1 MGATRSRWSSAGAPQ
16 RRSHPLIWVR
26 GTGDPDRASD
36 VAYERVLIKEF
47 RHEGAPTH
55 AEILD
60 QGEAGS
66 STRPAATR
74 SGR

>member
-1 MGATRSRWSSAGAPQ
+1 M
-16 RRSHPLIWVR
+16 WVR
-26 GTGDPDRASD
+26 GTGEPDRASA
-36 VAYERVLIKEF
+36 VAYERVLIKELW
-47 RHEGAPTH
+47 HDGAPTH

-66 STRPAATR
+66 STTPAATR